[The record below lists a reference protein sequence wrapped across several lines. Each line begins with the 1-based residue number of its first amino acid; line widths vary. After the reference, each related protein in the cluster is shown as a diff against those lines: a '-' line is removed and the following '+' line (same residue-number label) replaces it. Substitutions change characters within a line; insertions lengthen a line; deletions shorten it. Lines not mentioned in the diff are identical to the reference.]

1 MKPEILQNIS
11 QIILLIGGIFTCLG
25 TYGHF
30 HFGKKIDNNKEVSIT
45 SKLDSIPQSMDRIL
59 DAVDRIE
66 VNIEKISESDGSN
79 IKTINYPQIGVFGT
93 NILDK
98 NVNNYSIGTHS
109 MRVEIPKEQSII
121 VKISGKNWSFP
132 AFQSIPGWKHYDYE
146 AIEGKTIRKFKT
158 VKAGI
163 IDLEINLTDQDEIEL
178 LIFENG
184 ADIPSWKK
192 ILLVKTSDHSN

>member
-30 HFGKKIDNNKEVSIT
+30 HFGKKIDNNKEVSIN
-45 SKLDSIPQSMDRIL
+45 SKLDSIPQSINKNTDRVL
-59 DAVDRIE
+59 NA
-66 VNIEKISESDGSN
+66 IEKISETDGSN

-98 NVNNYSIGTHS
+98 EVNSYSIGTHS
-109 MRVEIPKEQSII
+109 MRVEIPKGQSII

-132 AFQSIPGWKHYDYE
+132 AFQSIPGWKHYDHE
-146 AIEGKTIRKFKT
+146 TIEEKTIRKFKT

-163 IDLEINLTDQDEIEL
+163 IDLEIYLTDRDEIEL